1 MISVHGEQDGSCN
14 TDHSHHNRYPFSMD
28 LLSQRLAGNT
38 CGVRVQEGGGHGGEY
53 NDQKACDPQPGLYHN
68 LRDIRL
74 SGKNRGSHTNHIHPA
89 AYQTVNDCAKGHT
102 FLSAC
107 IQAPVCFIVF
117 LHYRSI
123 FIKEQG
129 LFKIFLYSFYYISPI
144 QVQPGAFPFFA
155 YRETRPQRSR
165 RPYIPR
171 KLRRHSSAYHRWGT
185 I

>member
-1 MISVHGEQDGSCN
+1 MWTWSRYRPDNSTKKGAADSV
-14 TDHSHHNRYPFSMD
+14 TPIKMRYITMSIIVRHPYVGIIQIRFS
-28 LLSQRLAGNT
+28 
-38 CGVRVQEGGGHGGEY
+38 VE
-53 NDQKACDPQPGLYHN
+53 
-68 LRDIRL
+68 
-74 SGKNRGSHTNHIHPA
+74 
-89 AYQTVNDCAKGHT
+89 GHT

-129 LFKIFLYSFYYISPI
+129 LFKIFLYSFYLFPT

-171 KLRRHSSAYHRWGT
+171 KLRRHSSAYRRWGT

>member
-1 MISVHGEQDGSCN
+1 MQARVYPTKQDSQLLCHKRRNRRFLSPIPFLSGVAPLSIILCNVYFFSCPIIFRN
-14 TDHSHHNRYPFSMD
+14 KRNKKGKPPIWQLSALPFLLRYPYVGIIQIRFS
-28 LLSQRLAGNT
+28 
-38 CGVRVQEGGGHGGEY
+38 VE
-53 NDQKACDPQPGLYHN
+53 
-68 LRDIRL
+68 
-74 SGKNRGSHTNHIHPA
+74 
-89 AYQTVNDCAKGHT
+89 GHT

-117 LHYRSI
+117 LRYRSI

>member
-1 MISVHGEQDGSCN
+1 MPASARAFFVQESAGGGLSYKVKKKA
-14 TDHSHHNRYPFSMD
+14 TDLVAFRFSFLLRYPYVGII
-28 LLSQRLAGNT
+28 Q
-38 CGVRVQEGGGHGGEY
+38 
-53 NDQKACDPQPGLYHN
+53 
-68 LRDIRL
+68 IRF
-74 SGKNRGSHTNHIHPA
+74 P
-89 AYQTVNDCAKGHT
+89 VEGHT

-129 LFKIFLYSFYYISPI
+129 LFKIFLYNFYYISPI
-144 QVQPGAFPFFA
+144 QVQSGAFPFFA

-171 KLRRHSSAYHRWGT
+171 RLHRHSSAYHRWGT